1 MKDDDQQSNQSNIK
15 PDEKTVF
22 QITNKNINYVFAIFA
37 FSSVVIN
44 MSNGSF
50 SALMPSIESK
60 LKIEST
66 TDLGLISSMFFIGQV
81 VGCIVCLFIIEY
93 NIRKLLF
100 IIYLCLCFGAVLT
113 IGLVSNYYVLMFL
126 RLTNGIGAAYICI
139 FNPVWIDQ
147 YGSKSTAS
155 VLMSVHNLSSIIGTV
170 FGFVMASALN
180 STGTSWNLSY
190 FIQSFILAGC
200 TFLVVLIKL
209 KYFDRRMMRIKQS
222 DNFVIYSEENKKL
235 GRNLVNVD
243 SQEQENDSSKVDI
256 KEIDDNN
263 KRSST
268 IKIIKSDI
276 SAIVSDLVVENS
288 NKPSLKV
295 ILKSLIKNSVS
306 FII

>member
-1 MKDDDQQSNQSNIK
+1 MKDDDQQSSQSTIK
-15 PDEKTVF
+15 PDEKTIF
-22 QITNKNINYVFAIFA
+22 QITNKNIYYVFAIFA

-44 MSNGSF
+44 MSNGAF
-50 SALMPSIESK
+50 SALMPSIETK

-66 TDLGLISSMFFIGQV
+66 TDLGLVSSMFFIGQV
-81 VGCIVCLFIIEY
+81 IGCIVCLFIIEY

-100 IIYLCLCFGAVLT
+100 IVYLALCFGAVLT

-147 YGSKSTAS
+147 YGSKTSAS

-180 STGTSWNLSY
+180 SNGTSWNLSY

-200 TFLVVLIKL
+200 TFLIILIKL

-235 GRNLVNVD
+235 GRNLVNVT
-243 SQEQENDSSKVDI
+243 SQDQEIVDSSNADI
-256 KEIDDNN
+256 KENDDN

-268 IKIIKSDI
+268 IKIIKSDLT
-276 SAIVSDLVVENS
+276 AIVSDLVVQNS
-288 NKPSLKV
+288 NKPSLGM

-306 FII
+306 FLI